1 MERKN
6 KTKTMSI
13 VIGTTYLWYFL
24 LTVALATHLD
34 IKNQKERK
42 AKDFFREE
50 VRKECYV
57 EGDKKRKF
65 ICDCFIEETLK
76 HNDPNTLL
84 IMYNKDDSSM
94 IKQIISDNNYVC
106 SNKYMKARRRGEI

>member
-1 MERKN
+1 MEKN
-6 KTKTMSI
+6 KMKI
-13 VIGTTYLWYFL
+13 IPIIIGATWLWCLL
-24 LTVALATHLD
+24 LTVILMFHLETR
-34 IKNQKERK
+34 NQEERK

-57 EGDKKRKF
+57 EGDKEQKF
-65 ICDCFIEETLK
+65 ICDCFIEEALK

-84 IMYNKDDSSM
+84 IMYDKDDLST
-94 IKQIISDNNYVC
+94 IKQIISDNSYVC